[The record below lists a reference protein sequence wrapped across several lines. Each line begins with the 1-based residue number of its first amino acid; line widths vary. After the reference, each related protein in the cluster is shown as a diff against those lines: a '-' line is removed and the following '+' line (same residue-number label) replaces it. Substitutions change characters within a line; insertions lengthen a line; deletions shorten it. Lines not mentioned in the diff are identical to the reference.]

1 MINGV
6 SVVVDLVY
14 VAVMICTLFTVGF
27 KVVLVVNLNLIGDAV
42 VVVAVVGI
50 VVVAVV
56 VKMNL
61 IGTASVDVFIFEFS
75 VVEVDV
81 VVDVVV
87 VVCNNVVG
95 SGWVVVVSSSV
106 SDLRWP
112 VV

>member
-75 VVEVDV
+75 VVEVE
-81 VVDVVV
+81 VVV